1 MEADMLWLRLGDNE
15 IIQLDHAVSIKKL
28 EPSGIEIAFLEPNGK
43 RILSF
48 PDAAERNRAFDR
60 LIENL
65 VKLRMAL
72 E

>member
-1 MEADMLWLRLGDNE
+1 MLWLRLGDNE
-15 IIQLDHAVSIKKL
+15 LIQLDHVISIKKQ
-28 EPSGIEIAFLEPNGK
+28 EPQGIEMLFTEPNGK
-43 RILSF
+43 RILTF
-48 PDAAERNRAFDR
+48 ADQADRNRAFDR